1 MNRRNV
7 SIAGWVTAAVLL
19 TAGVVSMGRAAMSH
33 RRQAAAIE
41 RSQAQLAILQRLE
54 TEMAAAFVPVSAW
67 EQIVNEPIPWRGL
80 LRELDLEANV
90 IVGEQ
95 RTLPMDLSGWNLR
108 RTEITAGDLAPAD
121 LWRLIN
127 RAQSQPHP
135 WRLRYVT
142 LTATA
147 DTPAILDARLR
158 FETVVPR

>member
-7 SIAGWVTAAVLL
+7 SIAGWLTAVVLL
-19 TAGVVSMGRAAMSH
+19 TAGVVSMGRAALAH
-33 RRQAAAIE
+33 RGQVAAIE
-41 RSQAQLAILQRLE
+41 RSQAQLAILLHLE
-54 TEMAAAFVPVSAW
+54 TEMAAAFAPVSTW
-67 EQIVNEPIPWRGL
+67 EQTVNEPIPWRGL

-90 IVGEQ
+90 VVSEQ

-108 RTEITAGDLAPAD
+108 RTEITAGALAPAD

-147 DTPAILDARLR
+147 DTPTILDARLR
-158 FETVVPR
+158 FETAVRR